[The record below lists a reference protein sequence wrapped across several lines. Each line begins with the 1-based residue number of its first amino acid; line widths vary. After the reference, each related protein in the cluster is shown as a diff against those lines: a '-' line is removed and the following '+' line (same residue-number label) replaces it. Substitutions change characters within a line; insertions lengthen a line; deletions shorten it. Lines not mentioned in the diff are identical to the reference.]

1 MIYDKSCSRMHRW
14 GNGCVVLPRCSVCEQ
29 VPPGGLRDGIRLK
42 KAFICSR
49 CEKLIV
55 HSDVASFNYKI
66 LIEKLKRILL

>member
-1 MIYDKSCSRMHRW
+1 MIYDKPCYRMKKR
-14 GNGCVVLPRCSVCEQ
+14 GEECVVLPRCSVCEQ
-29 VPPGGLRDGIRLK
+29 VPPDGLRDGIRLK

-55 HSDVASFNYKI
+55 HSDVASFNYKM